1 VIYCLKDF
9 SPRVAPRSSCR
20 QNWPAKD
27 SEQIQLIAQTG
38 GGLVDL
44 WETSPIRL
52 ESGRAATEE
61 IIDAMFPCNSLLCC
75 GWERWRFDTRPRR
88 QWRGKL
94 SQMQFIVPSPMRA
107 REGRTLT
114 QRLSAHSLDNTGSR
128 RFLVI
133 EFDFDREPASKDE
146 PPVAAHSKHGFTVED
161 LCAALL
167 LHLAKIA
174 PLALVAHSGNRSL
187 QGWFFCAG
195 QSEEILRSFMSHA
208 VSIGADPMT
217 WLRSQFVRMP
227 DGLRD
232 TGSRQRIFFFNPKV
246 IQ

>member
-1 VIYCLKDF
+1 VIYSLKD
-9 SPRVAPRSSCR
+9 STPQVAPRSNPR
-20 QNWPAKD
+20 QTWPAKD
-27 SEQIQLIAQTG
+27 NEQIQLIAQTG
-38 GGLVDL
+38 RGLVDL

-52 ESGRAATEE
+52 EGSKPLTEE
-61 IIDAMFPCNSLLCC
+61 IIDALFPCNSLLCC

-88 QWRGKL
+88 RWRGKL

-133 EFDFDREPASKDE
+133 EFDFDRESRSKDE
-146 PPVAAHSKHGFTVED
+146 PILAVHSQFTVED

-167 LHLAKIA
+167 LHLAEIA

-187 QGWFFCAG
+187 QGWFFCAD
-195 QSEEILRSFMSHA
+195 QPEEILSRFMSHA

-232 TGSRQRIFFFNPKV
+232 TGSRQRVFFFNPNV

>member
-1 VIYCLKDF
+1 MIYILKDF
-9 SPRVAPRSSCR
+9 TPHVAPRPSSR
-20 QNWPAKD
+20 QNWPVKD
-27 SEQIQLIAQTG
+27 TQQIQLIAQSG

-52 ESGRAATEE
+52 EGSRPVTEE
-61 IIDAMFPCNSLLCC
+61 IIDALFPCNSLLCC
-75 GWERWRFDTRPRR
+75 GWERWRVNTRPRR
-88 QWRGKL
+88 RWRGKL

-107 REGRTLT
+107 CEGRTLA
-114 QRLSAHSLDNTGSR
+114 QKLSAHSLDNTGSR

-133 EFDFDREPASKDE
+133 EFDFDRQSVSNDE
-146 PPVAAHSKHGFTVED
+146 PTIAAHSKLTVED

-187 QGWFFCAG
+187 QGWFFCAD
-195 QSEEILRSFMSHA
+195 QPEEILRKFMGHA
-208 VSIGADPMT
+208 VSVGADPMT

-227 DGLRD
+227 DGLRN
-232 TGSRQRIFFFNPKV
+232 TGSRQRVFFFNPKV